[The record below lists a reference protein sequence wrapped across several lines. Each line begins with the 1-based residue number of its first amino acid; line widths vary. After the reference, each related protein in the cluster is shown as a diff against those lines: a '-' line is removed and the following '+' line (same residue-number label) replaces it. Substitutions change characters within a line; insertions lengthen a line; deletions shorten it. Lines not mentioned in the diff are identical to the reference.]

1 MVAATR
7 FGWIVVASPILG
19 AAGGLILAV
28 VTGEPVARVEL
39 PVSAGLVAGIGVLMW
54 SAVLGGVGVIVAVS
68 KTGSSTPRCRAR
80 QRSSTAA
87 RSSSTQ
93 EVLRS
98 R

>member
-54 SAVLGGVGVIVAVS
+54 SAVLGVIVAVS